1 MFQMFIVKGSIT
13 RYTALRHSNDRR
25 LSAFLAAW
33 SANKGATGMTVQD
46 VTEVLSRAR
55 DDPEF
60 RRLLRTAPDRAL
72 HGYDIEPD
80 ERAAII
86 SGDVGRLEELGVSE
100 EFSELAPNFK
110 PTRQDP
116 TLP

>member
-1 MFQMFIVKGSIT
+1 
-13 RYTALRHSNDRR
+13 
-25 LSAFLAAW
+25 
-33 SANKGATGMTVQD
+33 MTVQD
-46 VTEVLSRAR
+46 VTEVLLRAR

-60 RRLLRTAPDRAL
+60 RHLLRTAPDRAL

-86 SGDVGRLEELGVSE
+86 SGDVARLKQLGVKDE
-100 EFSELAPNFK
+100 ISELAPNFK
-110 PTRQDP
+110 PTRQEP